1 MIWFFGM
8 MIAFG
13 TLSVILGMVLY
24 WAGGEWT

>member
-13 TLSVILGMVLY
+13 TLSVIFGMVLY